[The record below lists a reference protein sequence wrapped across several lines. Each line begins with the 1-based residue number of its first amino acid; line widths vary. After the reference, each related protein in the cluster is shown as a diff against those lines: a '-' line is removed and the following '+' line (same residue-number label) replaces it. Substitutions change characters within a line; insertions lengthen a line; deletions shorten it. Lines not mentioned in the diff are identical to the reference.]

1 MYTATMVYEFKKG
14 CLDSGVKIW
23 KDIVL
28 GAAQGQPGL
37 IRMQLLVGS
46 SKIMAQGSWEDE
58 SCAQKIYEDGY
69 FSGIDGEAATFDESR
84 SPGRDLGTGRGFG
97 RLSNDKP
104 KTSLWG
110 PLDYSSKYSSETD

>member
-58 SCAQKIYEDGY
+58 SCAQK
-69 FSGIDGEAATFDESR
+69 FMRTGIFQVLMEKLRPLMNQDPRGEIWELAEVLE
-84 SPGRDLGTGRGFG
+84 G
-97 RLSNDKP
+97 
-104 KTSLWG
+104 
-110 PLDYSSKYSSETD
+110 